1 MSRVLSNRIIFLLAI
16 VGVFVSGYLTLAHQL
31 NFEMPCGLTQ
41 GGCDKVAQHESARGF
56 GIPALRAI
64 PTAAFGLM
72 MFIALLAL
80 SFARAAVGSDV
91 LERRAAFAQWLMLLA
106 GVAATLYLTY
116 LEKYVIQAWCA
127 WCVASGIITVL
138 AFLVSSYERLSSA
151 TRPADSPS
159 AG

>member
-16 VGVFVSGYLTLAHQL
+16 VGVFVAGYLTLAHQM
-31 NFEMPCGLTQ
+31 NFEMPCGLTR

-72 MFIALLAL
+72 MFIALVAL
-80 SFARAAVGSDV
+80 SFVRAAVGSET
-91 LERRAAFAQWLMLLA
+91 LERNAAFVQWLMLLT

-116 LEKYVIQAWCA
+116 LEKYVIQAWCV
-127 WCVASGIITVL
+127 WCVGSGIITIL

-151 TRPADSPS
+151 RRSTYTES
-159 AG
+159 A